1 MNLIERIKAPT
12 PRKDKRQGKIATV
25 ISGLAETL
33 ALSGMFDN
41 KPIILGLLHSIGV
54 VAGAVAI
61 NKAQKTYEAD
71 EQGNEA
77 R

>member
-25 ISGLAETL
+25 ISGIAETL

>member
-12 PRKDKRQGKIATV
+12 PRKDKRQGRIATV
-25 ISGLAETL
+25 ISGVAETL

-61 NKAQKTYEAD
+61 NKAQKTYEED
-71 EQGNEA
+71 EQGN
-77 R
+77 